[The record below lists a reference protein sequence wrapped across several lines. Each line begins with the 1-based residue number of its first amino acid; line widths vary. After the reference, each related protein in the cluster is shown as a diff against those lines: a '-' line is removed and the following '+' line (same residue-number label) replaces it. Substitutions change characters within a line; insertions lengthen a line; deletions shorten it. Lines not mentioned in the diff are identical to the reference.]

1 MDPDPLLPDCT
12 IVRLHLRFTNDQG
25 NVYID
30 DVELVVDSLL
40 AVDDPGD
47 GTLPAPP
54 ATRLL
59 GCRPNPFNPSTRI
72 VLTLAHAG
80 PLSLDVYDVRG
91 RLMRTLYGGRQEP
104 GVHEFVWN
112 GRDDLGRE
120 CASGNYLV
128 RMRAGVYEKTQKIV
142 LVE

>member
-1 MDPDPLLPDCT
+1 MQEENIGINMVRPDLDHLPKHAT
-12 IVRLHLRFTNDQG
+12 PGPYSIRPYR
-25 NVYID
+25 
-30 DVELVVDSLL
+30 
-40 AVDDPGD
+40 PGD
-47 GTLPAPP
+47 EQAWRQIHLEA
-54 ATRLL
+54 
-59 GCRPNPFNPSTRI
+59 RI